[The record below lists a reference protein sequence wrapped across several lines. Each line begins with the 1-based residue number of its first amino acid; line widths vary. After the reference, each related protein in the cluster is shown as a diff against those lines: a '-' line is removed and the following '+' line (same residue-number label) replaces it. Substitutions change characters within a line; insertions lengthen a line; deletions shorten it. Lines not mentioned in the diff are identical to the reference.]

1 MIEKELYKYKEYIKY
16 AKLLKNSEIIKY
28 KFCVRPNYTNTIVY
42 IYIFDDN
49 NIYIISNNF
58 EKADIIDLK
67 IKNNNEEDNFKN
79 TIIEGEIFNNIFYAS
94 DIILYKDNELEDY
107 TIYERLSILKH
118 DIKFENKY
126 PCNPSITYTIK
137 KYYFDNILENSKKL
151 RRKKEVKALIYID
164 VKNNYKK
171 CEILKW
177 MKQITFNFKIY
188 KLEIDDKKELWNLKC
203 LDNNHYVNYKVNHI
217 VDHNIG
223 KNYKD
228 GDIISFKYDKKNKL
242 FQIVENTD
250 TYLNVDIKNIIEE
263 KLKYIDENK
272 HVKI

>member
-1 MIEKELYKYKEYIKY
+1 
-16 AKLLKNSEIIKY
+16 
-28 KFCVRPNYTNTIVY
+28 
-42 IYIFDDN
+42 
-49 NIYIISNNF
+49 
-58 EKADIIDLK
+58 
-67 IKNNNEEDNFKN
+67 
-79 TIIEGEIFNNIFYAS
+79 
-94 DIILYKDNELEDY
+94 
-107 TIYERLSILKH
+107 
-118 DIKFENKY
+118 
-126 PCNPSITYTIK
+126 
-137 KYYFDNILENSKKL
+137 
-151 RRKKEVKALIYID
+151 
-164 VKNNYKK
+164 
-171 CEILKW
+171 

-228 GDIISFKYDKKNKL
+228 GDIMVFKYDKKNKL

>member
-16 AKLLKNSEIIKY
+16 AKLLENSEIIKY

-42 IYIFDDN
+42 IYILDDN
-49 NIYIISNNF
+49 KVYIISNNF

-67 IKNNNEEDNFKN
+67 IKNNNEDKFKN
-79 TIIEGEIFNNIFYAS
+79 TIIEGEIINNIFYAS
-94 DIILYKDNELEDY
+94 DIILYKNNELEDY
-107 TIYERLSILKH
+107 TIYERLNILKH
-118 DIKFENKY
+118 DIKFENKD
-126 PCNPSITYTIK
+126 PCNPNITYAIK

-188 KLEIDDKKELWNLKC
+188 KLEIDDKKEFWNLKC
-203 LDNNHYVNYKVNHI
+203 LDNNHYVDYNMNHI

-242 FQIVENTD
+242 FQIVENKEP
-250 TYLNVDIKNIIEE
+250 YLNVDIKNIIEE
-263 KLKYIDENK
+263 KLKYINENK
-272 HVKI
+272 HVKF